1 MFRKRDVLLGIGIL
15 LAAGILF
22 LVTRIPV
29 MGKVSGGMVRIRVN
43 GQLYAE
49 EKLGQERDV
58 VVTQANGAE
67 NVVHLT
73 RNGFYMAHST
83 CKNQL
88 CVQQGAVTEE
98 NYAQR
103 VLGTY
108 VICLPNWVEVELVL
122 ANDGS
127 AAPDPNAPDI

>member
-49 EKLGQERDV
+49 EKLGAERDV

-67 NVVHLT
+67 NVVRLT
-73 RNGFYMAHST
+73 KDGFYMARST

-98 NYAQR
+98 NYTRRA
-103 VLGTY
+103 LGNY

-122 ANDGS
+122 ENDGKT
-127 AAPDPNAPDI
+127 AADPDAPDI